1 MKDREAQLERAR
13 LMREMELLDG
23 GAKMGLFLE
32 AVVLARQEVPAAK
45 ELLKRFEKRSQEDE
59 CALIAQECMC
69 FARERGTLI
78 LLNEDCA
85 EGEAFARFASQED
98 GDAVLYLHIH
108 DEALWM
114 YRLFCCGVEKDRF
127 CPIPDYWEDGMERE
141 EYDSWSGDAEKLE
154 RYIGGFHAGE
164 VERYLTIWT
173 DEMFEGRQ
181 ARKAYAGDEYGYA
194 DCWQMADFLRRI
206 GYPYPGEDELG

>member
-1 MKDREAQLERAR
+1 
-13 LMREMELLDG
+13 
-23 GAKMGLFLE
+23 
-32 AVVLARQEVPAAK
+32 
-45 ELLKRFEKRSQEDE
+45 
-59 CALIAQECMC
+59 
-69 FARERGTLI
+69 
-78 LLNEDCA
+78 
-85 EGEAFARFASQED
+85 
-98 GDAVLYLHIH
+98 
-108 DEALWM
+108 
-114 YRLFCCGVEKDRF
+114 
-127 CPIPDYWEDGMERE
+127 MERE

-164 VERYLTIWT
+164 VERYLTLWT